1 VFRVVTLAEPPKAQ
15 MIPYLDAEHA
25 SKPTTPPPPRIALV
39 QFYLDTSSDFRE
51 ARLDVTSGRCL
62 EEVKLAGKHSYLDT
76 ELMTAA
82 ETSCLADPDV
92 QEAIKALELPEG
104 AVVCVEPWTYGTDGM
119 HDMSRRI
126 IMVCIGL
133 DIFPWP
139 RVSNS

>member
-15 MIPYLDAEHA
+15 MIPFLDAERA
-25 SKPTTPPPPRIALV
+25 SKPTTPPPRIALV

-51 ARLDVTSGRCL
+51 TRVDITAGKCL
-62 EEVKLAGKHSYLDT
+62 EEAKLAGRHSYLDT

-82 ETSCLADPDV
+82 ETACLADPGV

-104 AVVCVEPWTYGTDGM
+104 AVVSVEPWTYGTDGM
-119 HDMSRRI
+119 HDMSKRI

-133 DIFPWP
+133 DIFPWS
-139 RVSNS
+139 RVSTV